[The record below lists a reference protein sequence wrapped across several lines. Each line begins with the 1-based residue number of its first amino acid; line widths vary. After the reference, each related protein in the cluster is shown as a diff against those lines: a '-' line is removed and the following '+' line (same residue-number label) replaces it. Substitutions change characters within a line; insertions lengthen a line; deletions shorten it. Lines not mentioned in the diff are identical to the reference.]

1 MIDEQYV
8 NALFDAVRNMA
19 EKRGDTHIKQG
30 VEIIK
35 KFGDLASGL
44 GEKLAHA
51 PHENYSEI
59 LEHLERIEE
68 LLESKEG

>member
-8 NALFDAVRNMA
+8 DALFNAVIN
-19 EKRGDTHIKQG
+19 ETKKRGDTHIRQG

-35 KFGDLASGL
+35 NIGDIESKL
-44 GEKLAHA
+44 GEKLAQA

>member
-8 NALFDAVRNMA
+8 DALFDAVTNMA

-35 KFGDLASGL
+35 KIGDITSEL
-44 GEKLAHA
+44 GEKLAKT
-51 PHENYSEI
+51 PHENYPEI
-59 LEHLERIEE
+59 LSHMEAIEE
-68 LLESKEG
+68 LLNSEE

>member
-8 NALFDAVRNMA
+8 NALFDAVTNLA

-30 VEIIK
+30 LEIIK
-35 KFGDLASGL
+35 KFGDLAREL
-44 GEKLAHA
+44 GEKLAKT

-68 LLESKEG
+68 LLKSKEG

>member
-1 MIDEQYV
+1 MTNNTLTRCLMPLRTWRKNEV
-8 NALFDAVRNMA
+8 
-19 EKRGDTHIKQG
+19 TPHIKQG

-35 KFGDLASGL
+35 KIGDIASEL

-59 LEHLERIEE
+59 LEYLGRIKE
-68 LLESKEG
+68 LLKSKEG

>member
-1 MIDEQYV
+1 MIDEQYPD
-8 NALFDAVRNMA
+8 ALFDVVTNMA

-35 KFGDLASGL
+35 KIGDIASEL

-59 LEHLERIEE
+59 LEHLGRIKE
-68 LLESKEG
+68 LLKSKEG